1 MVSISIN
8 GRIFSNCIHFQDR
21 KNLAVAVIQAL
32 RSRDTTTIIR
42 ILRRGSH
49 ADYIFSPVRNQDPV
63 HDLLKLVRPERVSGN
78 FSYSIP
84 SYVNRRDALG
94 NVLLHRAIRISDFHF
109 TKLLLQK
116 GADITSIDREGST
129 PLHIACSKKSLE
141 LVKLLVEKSP
151 EYILENADLMGR
163 TPLDLACGS
172 SSPEV
177 VRLLLSK
184 GCSVLVT
191 PRLVTWATCHNRP
204 NGPLLNA
211 VSNTPKRTI
220 IIASMVLD
228 AGANINHSS
237 ATGMTA
243 LMMTI
248 NNCAAQSRRTP
259 ESAKSIESSYLDLFM
274 LLIQRDIN
282 VNAAHNE
289 GNTAL
294 CFAVMFDQEVFI
306 RKLIIS
312 GSDINKCN
320 NLGFTP
326 LVCACG
332 NRNKRIVDLLLKVGA
347 KLSRNDREKYLP
359 IFEDKERI
367 QLSNYIISISKQCL
381 SLQDLCNITVR
392 ENLKNAGDAFQLELP
407 QLLIDHLL
415 LEH

>member
-1 MVSISIN
+1 M
-8 GRIFSNCIHFQDR
+8 
-21 KNLAVAVIQAL
+21 
-32 RSRDTTTIIR
+32 
-42 ILRRGSH
+42 
-49 ADYIFSPVRNQDPV
+49 
-63 HDLLKLVRPERVSGN
+63 SGN
-78 FSYSIP
+78 
-84 SYVNRRDALG
+84 
-94 NVLLHRAIRISDFHF
+94 
-109 TKLLLQK
+109 
-116 GADITSIDREGST
+116 E
-129 PLHIACSKKSLE
+129 CSVSVPE

-151 EYILENADLMGR
+151 QYILEKADFKGR

-191 PRLVTWATCHNRP
+191 PRLVTWVTWHNRP

-211 VSNTPKRTI
+211 VSNTPRHAK

-228 AGANINHSS
+228 AGANFGK
-237 ATGMTA
+237 AGMTA

-282 VNAAHNE
+282 VNAADNE

-320 NLGFTP
+320 NWGFTP

-332 NRNKRIVDLLLKVGA
+332 NRNKRIVDLLIKAGA
-347 KLSRNDREKYLP
+347 KLSRRDREKYLP

-367 QLSNYIISISKQCL
+367 QLSNYIINIFKQCL

-392 ENLKNAGDAFQLELP
+392 ENLKNVGDAFRLELP